1 MTGRFSSRHPNLQNV
16 TRGPL
21 RSAFIPSGPDRRL
34 IVADYSQIELRVAAL
49 IAKETVMIAAFQ
61 RGEDLHRQ
69 IAAVNLGKDSA
80 DVTPQER
87 ATVGKSTNFGF
98 LYGQAA
104 KGFAAYAKTNYGLSL
119 SIEDAERFRENFF
132 STYPALR
139 RWHTECKRKSVNSGN
154 DSARTVMGRLL
165 LARKDDSWARFNMF
179 TEYVVSGSC
188 ADLIKAAMIK
198 VSSVMPS
205 DVHLV
210 ATVHDELVLDA
221 PADMAKQYCGMVR
234 YAMDRRLH

>member
-1 MTGRFSSRHPNLQNV
+1 M
-16 TRGPL
+16 
-21 RSAFIPSGPDRRL
+21 
-34 IVADYSQIELRVAAL
+34 LRV
-49 IAKETVMIAAFQ
+49 KNG
-61 RGEDLHRQ
+61 R
-69 IAAVNLGKDSA
+69 
-80 DVTPQER
+80 
-87 ATVGKSTNFGF
+87 GKSTNFGF
-98 LYGQAA
+98 LYGQSA

-132 STYPALR
+132 CTYPALR
-139 RWHTECKRKSVNSGN
+139 RWHVECKRKSVNSGN

-188 ADLIKAAMIK
+188 ADLIKAAMVK
-198 VSSVMPS
+198 VSSVMPP

-221 PADMAKQYCGMVR
+221 PADMAKQVP
-234 YAMDRRLH
+234 